1 MTDIYSATEAGAR
14 LGIHPSLVRVYIRQ
28 GRIKAR
34 RTSLGYLIE
43 DRELARFER
52 SRPKRGRPR
61 RQEAA
66 AR

>member
-1 MTDIYSATEAGAR
+1 MELYSAAEAGAR

-34 RTSLGYLIE
+34 RTSIGYLIE
-43 DRELARFER
+43 DRELARFELN
-52 SRPKRGRPR
+52 RPKRGRPP
-61 RQEAA
+61 RQEAT